1 MPFAAN
7 SEASSSVYLCTDF
20 DVTKSVSGTF
30 GSASI
35 SYTFLNAAMATS
47 SCESSG
53 SRVVSSCS
61 ANPGALMGRRILL
74 CDFARSFSTSYE
86 MPAIR
91 GRNRIF
97 TANWMRKFT
106 TSPYTKKLR
115 YVSHTQFTT
124 Q

>member
-1 MPFAAN
+1 M
-7 SEASSSVYLCTDF
+7 
-20 DVTKSVSGTF
+20 
-30 GSASI
+30 
-35 SYTFLNAAMATS
+35 
-47 SCESSG
+47 SG

-61 ANPGALMGRRILL
+61 ANPGALMGKRILL
-74 CDFARSFSTSYE
+74 CDLARSFNTSYE
-86 MPAIR
+86 MPAMR

-97 TANWMRKFT
+97 TPNWMRKFT